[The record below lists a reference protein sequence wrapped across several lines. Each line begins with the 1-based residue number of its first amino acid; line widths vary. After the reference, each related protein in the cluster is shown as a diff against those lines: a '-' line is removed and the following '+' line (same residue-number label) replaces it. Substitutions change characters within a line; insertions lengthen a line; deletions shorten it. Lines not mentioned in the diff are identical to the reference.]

1 MLHVRCVFYIIK
13 PLHGY
18 CMVPLSEPGGEHH
31 HCQFINVSRFYVNCE
46 IGSTFSSPSH
56 KFQVKKGSSSVA
68 QKKVSILG
76 KYVQNYLLKVNLV

>member
-1 MLHVRCVFYIIK
+1 
-13 PLHGY
+13 
-18 CMVPLSEPGGEHH
+18 MVPLSEPGGEHH